1 MSNPKF
7 TRIHLGSL
15 VEARARELHLSP
27 NELARRVNSSP
38 AEVERLF
45 GRFALP
51 TDFLFTLSHALGTD
65 LFLPYSQE
73 LDLAPHPLIRDLEAK
88 ERTIAYLEE
97 IAGLLRGR

>member
-15 VEARARELHLSP
+15 IEARARELHLSP
-27 NELARRVNSSP
+27 TDLARQVNVSP

-51 TDFLFTLSHALGTD
+51 TDYLFTLSHALGTD

-73 LDLAPHPLIRDLEAK
+73 LGLGTHPLARDLEAK

-97 IAGLLRGR
+97 IAALLRGR